1 MNEWSILRLWTWCMG
16 RTRSSR
22 STVSVTSAISQLNYT
37 VPTWASLGAMQLWPT
52 RKTWLKYI
60 QVHYHCAVWVELPS
74 TSCSIVVICV
84 QLDFTGRKFSHGS
97 QDEGGMHQSESLG
110 KKCRA
115 EAWFSGEGARSWSE
129 SEQLQ
134 SRGWDSWNKSLI
146 PGAQQELVSKVHS
159 IWDTLLQ
166 AEPRM
171 STFPDSSGWSWLVS
185 LVVAVRKSLSRR
197 SQGPAWGSTRS
208 MLLTS
213 QCYP

>member
-115 EAWFSGEGARSWSE
+115 EAWFSVKELGVGQSQNSCSQEAGTRGTKALSQERSRSWSAR
-129 SEQLQ
+129 STASGTLF
-134 SRGWDSWNKSLI
+134 SRLSPECLHF
-146 PGAQQELVSKVHS
+146 Q
-159 IWDTLLQ
+159 T
-166 AEPRM
+166 
-171 STFPDSSGWSWLVS
+171 
-185 LVVAVRKSLSRR
+185 AVDEVD
-197 SQGPAWGSTRS
+197 
-208 MLLTS
+208 
-213 QCYP
+213 

>member
-1 MNEWSILRLWTWCMG
+1 MRSVNQVFDERVVDSQTVKMMYGEDKSIQVDSFCD
-16 RTRSSR
+16 
-22 STVSVTSAISQLNYT
+22 ISYFSIELHNTY
-37 VPTWASLGAMQLWPT
+37 LGISGCHAVVAYKNNVAEQ
-52 RKTWLKYI
+52 YI
-60 QVHYHCAVWVELPS
+60 QVRDHCAVWVELPS
-74 TSCSIVVICV
+74 ISCSIVVICV
-84 QLDFTGRKFSHGS
+84 KLDFTGRKFSHGS

-115 EAWFSGEGARSWSE
+115 EAWFSGEGTRSWSE

-171 STFPDSSGWSWLVS
+171 STLPDSSG
-185 LVVAVRKSLSRR
+185 
-197 SQGPAWGSTRS
+197 
-208 MLLTS
+208 
-213 QCYP
+213 